1 MRAADVNPM
10 NHSQLSCQSTWFLQV
25 HTCSNIRVA
34 CRGDTP
40 NRIRRRT
47 VYRSCAQSP
56 QVSALT
62 ISYLR
67 RKHAKPALSEVRS
80 EVISTVDN
88 NLSVGN
94 HGYSPRL

>member
-47 VYRSCAQSP
+47 VYRSCALRLIPERSFLLLSRI
-56 QVSALT
+56 SAEM
-62 ISYLR
+62 
-67 RKHAKPALSEVRS
+67 HA
-80 EVISTVDN
+80 T
-88 NLSVGN
+88 GN
-94 HGYSPRL
+94 A